1 MLVHSISTLPS
12 FLAYL
17 ALALVILAL
26 FLRVYVTVTPYRE
39 FALIREGNLAAAIS
53 LAGTIVGFALP
64 VADVIRNSKDLVD
77 LAVWSVVACLVQ
89 LLVYLAARLTMPH
102 LAQDIPAGKVAPA
115 LFLAALSIGV
125 GLINAACM
133 QG

>member
-1 MLVHSISTLPS
+1 MIAHSISTLPS

-17 ALALVILAL
+17 ALALFILVV

-39 FALIREGNLAAAIS
+39 FALLREGNLAAAVS
-53 LAGTIVGFALP
+53 LAGTIIGFALP
-64 VADVIRNSKDLVD
+64 VADVIRNSKDLID

-89 LLVYLAARLTMPH
+89 LLVYLAARVTMPH
-102 LAQDIPAGKVAPA
+102 LAEDIPAGKVAPA

>member
-1 MLVHSISTLPS
+1 MIAHSISTLPS

-17 ALALVILAL
+17 ALALFILVV

-39 FALIREGNLAAAIS
+39 FALIREGNLAAAVS

-89 LLVYLAARLTMPH
+89 LLVYLAARVTMPH
-102 LAQDIPAGKVAPA
+102 LAEDVPAGKVAPA